1 MTTISDKQIEGV
13 SEKSKSK
20 LGLRELLN
28 PFQDQQYLSL
38 PHILD
43 QNLAPTQIYRQEGP
57 NALFARLRLQR
68 IADDSFHTGTV
79 QLSQMA
85 IAARCKSR
93 TLHIFALQKIAACR
107 GPIGPLPG
115 KKRAKPFG

>member
-1 MTTISDKQIEGV
+1 MTTIYEKQIEGV

-43 QNLAPTQIYRQEGP
+43 QNSAPTHIGNKARMHFLQDRGSKELPMIHFTQELCSLVKWP
-57 NALFARLRLQR
+57 L
-68 IADDSFHTGTV
+68 
-79 QLSQMA
+79 
-85 IAARCKSR
+85 
-93 TLHIFALQKIAACR
+93 
-107 GPIGPLPG
+107 LPG
-115 KKRAKPFG
+115 VNQEHCIFLHYKK

>member
-28 PFQDQQYLSL
+28 PFHDQQYLSL

-43 QNLAPTQIYRQEGP
+43 QNPHRYIGNKARMHFLQDRGSKELPMIHFTQE
-57 NALFARLRLQR
+57 LRSL
-68 IADDSFHTGTV
+68 V
-79 QLSQMA
+79 KWPLLP
-85 IAARCKSR
+85 ARCKSR